1 MKKSGFIFNYMVST
15 YRASYKRIM
24 RVSKLIQYNFMC
36 VVFWLVQ
43 LDDCR
48 FQRYLL
54 WSLPAEQNQ
63 ERFVKT
69 RWS

>member
-24 RVSKLIQYNFMC
+24 RVSKLIEYNFMC

-43 LDDCR
+43 LDDCS

-54 WSLPAEQNQ
+54 
-63 ERFVKT
+63 
-69 RWS
+69 